1 MHQNIHGPQ
10 NFTPLIFSIN
20 LSRIKKRLRSK
31 WSTLMYVEKVQNLD
45 SICSSL
51 EYICELSFDKKCAI
65 IRNEF
70 EIEKIH
76 DI

>member
-20 LSRIKKRLRSK
+20 LSRIEKSL
-31 WSTLMYVEKVQNLD
+31 LFVEKVQNLD

-51 EYICELSFDKKCAI
+51 E
-65 IRNEF
+65 
-70 EIEKIH
+70 
-76 DI
+76 